1 VARVTGIGGVF
12 LRSRD
17 PVRLAAWY
25 RENLGVPMS
34 EKGTVTFHWLDTAT
48 SEHPGTTTMALFAQ
62 DTEYIG
68 EPQQRAMLNLRVDDL
83 PSLMAKLKARGVE
96 VLPDTEDSE
105 FGRFGWCVDPEGNR
119 IELWE
124 PAEGM

>member
-1 VARVTGIGGVF
+1 M
-12 LRSRD
+12 
-17 PVRLAAWY
+17 RLAAWY
-25 RENLGVPMS
+25 RDNLGVPMS

-48 SEHPGTTTMALFAQ
+48 NEYPGTTTMALFAQ
-62 DTEYIG
+62 DTQYIG
-68 EPQQRAMLNLRVDDL
+68 EPHQRTMLNLRVDDL
-83 PSLMAKLKARGVE
+83 ASLMAKLKARGVE

-105 FGRFGWCVDPEGNR
+105 FGMFGWCVDPEGNR